1 MQQEIL
7 MNIKRSRFVLAL
19 AWKGLSEQV
28 SRKISLFG
36 KTVKPDTLRKTLRES
51 DVKRTCILEAF
62 KIYLAATYSASRERG
77 EIIFGDVA
85 ALRSLMIGT
94 VFPVEDYEKRFYK
107 ANRRWIEILELF
119 ARRERQEFQKRLDCF
134 VADLIGIANFAE
146 A

>member
-1 MQQEIL
+1 MQNEIIT
-7 MNIKRSRFVLAL
+7 NIKKSRSVLAS
-19 AWKGLSEQV
+19 AWKGISEQV
-28 SRKISLFG
+28 SRKIKLFG

-85 ALRSLMIGT
+85 ALRALMVGT
-94 VFPVEDYEKRFYK
+94 VFPVEDYDKRFYR

-119 ARRERQEFQKRLDCF
+119 ANREKAEFQKRLDCF
-134 VADLIGIANFAE
+134 VGEIIGIANFAE
-146 A
+146 V